1 MRLMSRRFLFG
12 RFRIKRLIADVER
25 KVFMG
30 GDELGMI
37 TRRLRSRKLG
47 CETIMLALHLTEKG
61 FI

>member
-47 CETIMLALHLTEKG
+47 CETI
-61 FI
+61 I